1 MTDARIDARTDALLR
16 RLDVPANPDDGFVA
30 ASMTDI
36 RLRARRARAQDRGA
50 VGRLLRDARVATSAV
65 AGWRPTRSR
74 YALVGISLLVFAAL
88 VLVILVVIVGSQK
101 RLPPPFGFA
110 ANGEIAYVA
119 DGHVYL
125 ADLNGTNRRQVAFDA
140 GLQLDPTFSRDGA
153 RLAWRQFSPGNSGSV
168 DETADAILADADG
181 SKPIVIARSVK
192 GLSHIAWS
200 PDGRFVA
207 FSGSIDGG
215 PGSGWIAPSDGS
227 APPAT
232 FTSIPGA
239 WDPTWS
245 PDGRRLVIGADPGL
259 LYVVDRD
266 GRNLQLLTKG
276 HYQEV
281 GQRGEIAEWSPD
293 GTMILFTAF
302 VHGDQNQV
310 YLVGLDGARERQLSM
325 ETVTARDASW
335 SPDGSKIAY
344 MRAGTGTGPTVFIT
358 DITGM
363 PLRSPPGQFG
373 WYQPIWSPDGTKIVV
388 TDDRP
393 GPNNEPGPAV
403 RVILDV
409 MGKAPPIE
417 IPAAGLTPADVP
429 DWAASWQRL
438 AP

>member
-1 MTDARIDARTDALLR
+1 
-16 RLDVPANPDDGFVA
+16 
-30 ASMTDI
+30 
-36 RLRARRARAQDRGA
+36 
-50 VGRLLRDARVATSAV
+50 
-65 AGWRPTRSR
+65 
-74 YALVGISLLVFAAL
+74 
-88 VLVILVVIVGSQK
+88 
-101 RLPPPFGFA
+101 
-110 ANGEIAYVA
+110 
-119 DGHVYL
+119 
-125 ADLNGTNRRQVAFDA
+125 
-140 GLQLDPTFSRDGA
+140 
-153 RLAWRQFSPGNSGSV
+153 
-168 DETADAILADADG
+168 
-181 SKPIVIARSVK
+181 
-192 GLSHIAWS
+192 
-200 PDGRFVA
+200 VA

-259 LYVVDRD
+259 LYVVDGD
-266 GRNLQLLTKG
+266 GGNPRLLTKG
-276 HYQEV
+276 KYEEV

-325 ETVTARDASW
+325 ETVIARDGSW

-358 DITGM
+358 DIAGM

-393 GPNNEPGPAV
+393 GPNNESGPAV

-409 MGKAPPIE
+409 MGKAPPVE
-417 IPAAGLTPADVP
+417 IPAAGVTPDNVP